1 MPGRTEEGEGD
12 EEWSDPSDDAV
23 KSGSATDASRGETED
38 LWTRQNGNPSLMTF
52 SHSTLTS
59 RRKDPVC
66 CILDKID
73 AELAAMSGP
82 QTQASTILGRTTPTF
97 KLGTSPHPLL
107 PKPSTTLQDSHSAT
121 KSTHGRTSGAHTEC
135 EEQRISG
142 SAEIYT
148 DAALT
153 DDDFA
158 YLQPATEDFL
168 SDLDS
173 VVAQQ
178 IDSRFKEIMLR
189 KRVSPSPVPAIP
201 PKPILPPPSS
211 HQTTHTAPPPP
222 PPPPPTALKPLST
235 VGYGTDNDSIKTE
248 DFEHRFNTLL
258 VLTDGN
264 ASGEISRKP
273 RAKHTKSGNKHG
285 VAGARKGGLG
295 GGPATR
301 SENGTSNGKVSFDDT
316 WKDKDNEKS
325 GNSLNTSPMSSL
337 NRVLQHSM
345 KSLGETTVKELVETS
360 SGVSSL
366 PPSGRSRSVSP
377 ERLFLSER
385 PKALAISEQADMLD
399 SASEEIE
406 RQSARIQREMERE
419 RRARSVSPARGMMT
433 SHTALPPRPARAATP
448 ARLQT
453 QTAVSSQPEYPSD
466 SLTAANVGYH
476 IENADKLILGQ
487 ELKTLRGALFT
498 TKLHLKEA
506 EKDAKG
512 MREDAEEARS
522 ELMLIDFKRATATKD
537 LHRLLD
543 DVERKRVMSHTYNT
557 EVEAKRS
564 ELRGF
569 ESLGITKEEAK
580 TLHEENASLKQR
592 QRGMEVLRLERDEC
606 ARQLDAAKD
615 DLLREQKQA
624 RLQREELSEEFET
637 LNARLEETQNGWAI
651 AQQQVQKLELA
662 FRRMEQEKNVLIQE
676 QSKEYNAFKT
686 MARHESKEN
695 RQLLSH
701 EVDVLNK
708 ELTQLQVKV
717 ADLQADNK
725 DKDESNLKLRQEIL
739 ELTSEVAREQAARA
753 AVTEDHRKTLH
764 MLRKETDSAMLQ
776 LRESLFLDKQRA
788 LEELR
793 GEIEQERR
801 NSSFKTDERMAQ
813 MLAENAELISEKNQE
828 LSRLQEKMKDLQETQ
843 HSADRR
849 LQEKLD
855 IELREAVARE
865 RAAMEKET
873 QWQIRNERE
882 NLARDTK
889 QRINE
894 MQMTLDHERESS
906 QRLTREVAHLKEE
919 LEEQRRLSREAAKEK
934 LVAVARA
941 KDQIREQS
949 SAELENVREK
959 IKQEMQREVDR
970 LQSQLKSTE
979 EEIRVLRLENQ
990 KLTSKERDN
999 WSSLDRTEK
1008 TVINEINEENRR
1020 SASILGVSPRQLH
1033 LSAVTDSA
1041 SGRAQITAALANLR
1055 AVNEELRKHI
1065 QEMTSELDSCR
1076 AMITTMQ
1083 KEQEESLENIRLE
1096 MEKKRT
1102 LELENIKEKLIR
1114 EHTEEL
1120 AKVAQASARQSLANS
1135 MVGALRHKDHEI
1147 ADLKQSLATWRDQT
1161 SDKFARTFKN
1171 ELAQELEKSQAIL
1184 HHSTQEQKHIN
1195 GVQQMEIARLEKE
1208 VRKLA
1213 MMQNNKATSPSPTP
1227 STPQQQQ
1234 QQYLQ
1239 ARIKQLHSENNAL
1252 RRKHLLS
1259 KNNVSVPD
1267 LSTASMS
1274 LPISPRRC
1282 LSPGPGDKLRKLEER
1297 LRLGEK
1303 EALMAEERARLKQ
1316 STMTHKLV
1324 EMTKLQ
1330 DTLTDQN
1337 QELMRLEHA
1346 YTQLHRQ
1353 YNNSP
1358 SIAVSHILNNTR

>member
-1 MPGRTEEGEGD
+1 MEVNYE
-12 EEWSDPSDDAV
+12 
-23 KSGSATDASRGETED
+23 
-38 LWTRQNGNPSLMTF
+38 
-52 SHSTLTS
+52 H
-59 RRKDPVC
+59 
-66 CILDKID
+66 
-73 AELAAMSGP
+73 
-82 QTQASTILGRTTPTF
+82 
-97 KLGTSPHPLL
+97 
-107 PKPSTTLQDSHSAT
+107 
-121 KSTHGRTSGAHTEC
+121 
-135 EEQRISG
+135 
-142 SAEIYT
+142 
-148 DAALT
+148 LT
-153 DDDFA
+153 DVR
-158 YLQPATEDFL
+158 L
-168 SDLDS
+168 
-173 VVAQQ
+173 
-178 IDSRFKEIMLR
+178 RFM
-189 KRVSPSPVPAIP
+189 
-201 PKPILPPPSS
+201 
-211 HQTTHTAPPPP
+211 
-222 PPPPPTALKPLST
+222 
-235 VGYGTDNDSIKTE
+235 
-248 DFEHRFNTLL
+248 
-258 VLTDGN
+258 N
-264 ASGEISRKP
+264 AC
-273 RAKHTKSGNKHG
+273 
-285 VAGARKGGLG
+285 
-295 GGPATR
+295 
-301 SENGTSNGKVSFDDT
+301 
-316 WKDKDNEKS
+316 
-325 GNSLNTSPMSSL
+325 
-337 NRVLQHSM
+337 
-345 KSLGETTVKELVETS
+345 
-360 SGVSSL
+360 
-366 PPSGRSRSVSP
+366 
-377 ERLFLSER
+377 
-385 PKALAISEQADMLD
+385 
-399 SASEEIE
+399 
-406 RQSARIQREMERE
+406 
-419 RRARSVSPARGMMT
+419 
-433 SHTALPPRPARAATP
+433 
-448 ARLQT
+448 
-453 QTAVSSQPEYPSD
+453 Y
-466 SLTAANVGYH
+466 
-476 IENADKLILGQ
+476 
-487 ELKTLRGALFT
+487 
-498 TKLHLKEA
+498 
-506 EKDAKG
+506 
-512 MREDAEEARS
+512 
-522 ELMLIDFKRATATKD
+522 
-537 LHRLLD
+537 
-543 DVERKRVMSHTYNT
+543 
-557 EVEAKRS
+557 
-564 ELRGF
+564 
-569 ESLGITKEEAK
+569 
-580 TLHEENASLKQR
+580 
-592 QRGMEVLRLERDEC
+592 
-606 ARQLDAAKD
+606 
-615 DLLREQKQA
+615 
-624 RLQREELSEEFET
+624 
-637 LNARLEETQNGWAI
+637 
-651 AQQQVQKLELA
+651 
-662 FRRMEQEKNVLIQE
+662 
-676 QSKEYNAFKT
+676 
-686 MARHESKEN
+686 
-695 RQLLSH
+695 
-701 EVDVLNK
+701 
-708 ELTQLQVKV
+708 
-717 ADLQADNK
+717 
-725 DKDESNLKLRQEIL
+725 
-739 ELTSEVAREQAARA
+739 
-753 AVTEDHRKTLH
+753 
-764 MLRKETDSAMLQ
+764 
-776 LRESLFLDKQRA
+776 
-788 LEELR
+788 
-793 GEIEQERR
+793 
-801 NSSFKTDERMAQ
+801 
-813 MLAENAELISEKNQE
+813 
-828 LSRLQEKMKDLQETQ
+828 
-843 HSADRR
+843 
-849 LQEKLD
+849 
-855 IELREAVARE
+855 
-865 RAAMEKET
+865 
-873 QWQIRNERE
+873 
-882 NLARDTK
+882 
-889 QRINE
+889 
-894 MQMTLDHERESS
+894 
-906 QRLTREVAHLKEE
+906 EE